1 MLVMGGIVGSGIFI
15 NPYVVAQQ
23 VHTPALILGA
33 WIFGGV
39 IGVGGAFIW
48 AELAATL
55 PEVGGQYAYLR
66 EAYHPGVAFLYG
78 WVLLLVIQ
86 TGGMAAVS
94 ITFARYFVE
103 LTGFGAPDWVVA
115 TAALAILTLIN
126 CLGVKTGGRTQSAL
140 MVMKIVAVSAMVIA
154 GLTLTGKHLTVTT
167 AAERH
172 SSLTSFGAA
181 MVPVLFAYGGGQTG
195 D

>member
-1 MLVMGGIVGSGIFI
+1 MQNGDATRANQAANVTERSSADPNSGDKPSLSRQLGLFDVTMLVMGGIVGAGIFI

-55 PEVGGQYAYLR
+55 PAVGGQYAYLR
-66 EAYHPGVAFLYG
+66 EAYHPSVAFLYG

-94 ITFARYFVE
+94 ITFARYFLE
-103 LTGFGAPDWVVA
+103 LTGLHAQDWVVA
-115 TAALAILTLIN
+115 TAALATLTIIN
-126 CLGVKTGGRTQSAL
+126 CLGVKTGGRTQSSL
-140 MVMKIVAVSAMVIA
+140 MVMKIVAIAMW
-154 GLTLTGKHLTVTT
+154 
-167 AAERH
+167 
-172 SSLTSFGAA
+172 
-181 MVPVLFAYGGGQTG
+181 
-195 D
+195 